1 MKNYKKNIILV
12 FLVFLFSLLITINI
26 DINFSKKHRFKN
38 FIIENKDK
46 IKYIEIG
53 DYSHYSIDSL
63 SGYYNVVSIHLTS
76 DSTYKIIFWGD
87 RNSWLWDY
95 KLDYYFTE
103 DIPYNRS
110 KRKNVEKDVEI
121 INILKNIK

>member
-1 MKNYKKNIILV
+1 MKKLNKLKSILV
-12 FLVFLFSLLITINI
+12 SMGLIITTILCIFNI
-26 DINFSKKHRFKN
+26 NTHNKSKN
-38 FIIENKDK
+38 FIIRNKDK
-46 IKYIEIG
+46 IKYIENG

-63 SGYYNVVSIHLTS
+63 SGYYTDVSIHLTS

-110 KRKNVEKDVEI
+110 KRKNIEKDVEI
-121 INILKNIK
+121 INILKNIKF